1 MHDLSACC
9 QLRVFTARL
18 VRFYIRSRER
28 EAASR
33 AVRARAAR
41 RWATRRA
48 VERTGEPMEDSLG
61 KLQTGGQHFGGMT
74 YTRQIPSFIARMNAG
89 NSDEGIK
96 GALARRQGRE
106 EREEREDTEEER
118 PVVVEATDA
127 MISKERKVQ
136 AAESRKA
143 AASKLFKPDDTASR
157 FSESAYSRHAEWEEQ
172 HVDRAEE
179 GCCEL
184 WIG

>member
-1 MHDLSACC
+1 
-9 QLRVFTARL
+9 
-18 VRFYIRSRER
+18 
-28 EAASR
+28 
-33 AVRARAAR
+33 
-41 RWATRRA
+41 
-48 VERTGEPMEDSLG
+48 MEDSLG
-61 KLQTGGQHFGGMT
+61 KLQKGGQHFGGMT

-143 AASKLFKPDDTASR
+143 AN
-157 FSESAYSRHAEWEEQ
+157 
-172 HVDRAEE
+172 
-179 GCCEL
+179 G
-184 WIG
+184 

>member
-1 MHDLSACC
+1 
-9 QLRVFTARL
+9 
-18 VRFYIRSRER
+18 
-28 EAASR
+28 
-33 AVRARAAR
+33 
-41 RWATRRA
+41 
-48 VERTGEPMEDSLG
+48 MEDSLG
-61 KLQTGGQHFGGMT
+61 KLQKGGQHFGGMT

-96 GALARRQGRE
+96 GALARRHGRE

-157 FSESAYSRHAEWEEQ
+157 FSESAYSRHAEWEEEQ
-172 HVDRAEE
+172 KRQKRPAEAGAADGAPPSAE
-179 GCCEL
+179 SGRHSFGAKKKVQKRSKAGAAGGLGASKAVNNPGLLSFDEDDEP
-184 WIG
+184 